1 MNRPTKTDRRPA
13 TLRDYRID
21 QEGDSKAN
29 LKPNEGAKQSVA
41 LRGTSSSLTEWTD
54 SAEDLWTEMRPIDL
68 GQSVAVPP
76 VPSKTQ
82 PTANNEQ
89 ALVTQSGQAVSEDLG
104 PTRWAIEL
112 ALNERRSERQGTVDF
127 SNAYNKQD
135 LLKRLTR
142 ESMEHLRK
150 SFQKEIELFNEARK
164 NPSQTMKLY
173 RVSQTADDFMLFRNG
188 VKLVVS
194 GQRAGRIVFAFNQ
207 YLGQIFAPNQNPS
220 LEIEAVW
227 GAFDQLH
234 WTHRGERLSID
245 DLVRYFITEFSRQ
258 SFR

>member
-1 MNRPTKTDRRPA
+1 
-13 TLRDYRID
+13 
-21 QEGDSKAN
+21 
-29 LKPNEGAKQSVA
+29 
-41 LRGTSSSLTEWTD
+41 
-54 SAEDLWTEMRPIDL
+54 
-68 GQSVAVPP
+68 
-76 VPSKTQ
+76 
-82 PTANNEQ
+82 
-89 ALVTQSGQAVSEDLG
+89 
-104 PTRWAIEL
+104 
-112 ALNERRSERQGTVDF
+112 
-127 SNAYNKQD
+127 
-135 LLKRLTR
+135 
-142 ESMEHLRK
+142 
-150 SFQKEIELFNEARK
+150 
-164 NPSQTMKLY
+164 
-173 RVSQTADDFMLFRNG
+173 MLFRNG